1 MSGLDIIIAVVVLI
15 GLWRGFQVGLIK
27 TAVGLV
33 GWFIALIAA
42 TRLASVIAPQLSGF
56 IANPVFQMAVAFLL
70 VVIVILA
77 VMHLIAFVFSGVL
90 KTLRLGLLDKM
101 AGGVLGA
108 AKNVLVILVLLSI
121 SAPLLMQLPQ
131 WETSILAPELL
142 PYAPMAK
149 TLAGDMLGVAWNQVN
164 QPSM

>member
-1 MSGLDIIIAVVVLI
+1 MSGLDIVIAVVVLI

-42 TRLASVIAPQLSGF
+42 TQLASIVAPTLSGVVVNPVLQLALAFLVVVIA
-56 IANPVFQMAVAFLL
+56 VL
-70 VVIVILA
+70 V
-77 VMHLIAFVFSGVL
+77 VMHLVAFVFSGVI
-90 KTLRLGLLDKM
+90 KTLRLGVLDKM

-108 AKNVLVILVLLSI
+108 AKNILVVLVVLSV
-121 SAPLLMQLPQ
+121 SAPLLVQLPQ
-131 WETSILAPELL
+131 WQTSVLAPELM

-149 TLAGDMLGVAWNQVN
+149 ALATDVVGSAWQQVN
-164 QPSM
+164 QS

>member
-1 MSGLDIIIAVVVLI
+1 MSGLDIMIAVIVLI

-42 TRLASVIAPQLSGF
+42 TRLASSIAPQLSS
-56 IANPVFQMAVAFLL
+56 IVENPVLQMALAFLS

-77 VMHLIAFVFSGVL
+77 VMHLLAFIFASAL
-90 KTLRLGLLDKM
+90 KTLNLGVVDKM

-108 AKNVLVILVLLSI
+108 AKNVLMVLVVLSI
-121 SAPLLMQLPQ
+121 SAPLLVQLPQ
-131 WETSILAPELL
+131 WQTSVLAPELMT
-142 PYAPMAK
+142 YAPMGK
-149 TLAGDMLGVAWNQVN
+149 ELATDMLGIAWGQINQ
-164 QPSM
+164 S